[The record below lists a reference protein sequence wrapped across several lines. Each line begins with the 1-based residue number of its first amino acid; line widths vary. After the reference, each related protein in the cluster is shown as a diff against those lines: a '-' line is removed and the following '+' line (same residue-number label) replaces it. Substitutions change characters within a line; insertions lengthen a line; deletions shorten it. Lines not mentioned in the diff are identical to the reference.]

1 LKQRHQFF
9 VIRVQ
14 HNSVMNTKHKKTVWL
29 AGGDGLVGRRFAETL
44 DQNKYSLVVLTRKKK
59 SAESEFL
66 SYAQWDTSE
75 HKIYHAPAP
84 DIIINLAGAGIAD
97 QRWTSKRKKEII
109 DSRVNSARTIEAYL
123 REQGHSPELYISASA
138 VGYYGDQGSRLLTEA
153 DLPGT
158 EFMSEC
164 CEAWEKA
171 ASETAQLCRRSVI
184 LRIGI
189 VLTLKGGA
197 LPKMLM
203 TRKAGIF
210 NYFGNGAQY
219 YPWIHIDDICK
230 IMVSA
235 IEDSTYEGVF
245 NAVSPQEIS
254 NKDMMREIVK
264 TNGFFGIFIPAPAF
278 VLKIILGEMS
288 KVVLNSNRVKPER
301 LLANGFSFQFVKAGE
316 AVKDLLNKGC

>member
-1 LKQRHQFF
+1 
-9 VIRVQ
+9 
-14 HNSVMNTKHKKTVWL
+14 MNTEHKKVIWL

-44 DQNKYSLVVLTRKKK
+44 DQSNYRLVVLTRKQK

-66 SYAQWDTSE
+66 SYAQWDTNA

-84 DIIINLAGAGIAD
+84 DVIINLAGAGIAD
-97 QRWTSKRKKEII
+97 QRWTSQRKKELV
-109 DSRVNSARTIEAYL
+109 DSRVNSARTIETYL
-123 REQGHSPELYISASA
+123 REKGHSPELYISASA
-138 VGYYGDQGSRLLTEA
+138 VGYYGDQGDRQLTEA
-153 DLPGT
+153 DSPGN
-158 EFMSEC
+158 EFMSVC

-171 ASETAQLCRRSVI
+171 ASETGQLCRRFVI

-219 YPWIHIDDICK
+219 YPWIHIDDLCK
-230 IMVSA
+230 IMLAA

-245 NAVSPQEIS
+245 NAVSPQEIT
-254 NKDMMREIVK
+254 NKDMMKEIVK
-264 TNGFFGIFIPAPAF
+264 TNGFFGILIPAPAF
-278 VLKIILGEMS
+278 VLKVILGEMS
-288 KVVLNSNRVKPER
+288 KVVLNSNRVKPVR
-301 LLANGFSFQFVKAGE
+301 LLANNFRFQFVKAGD
-316 AVKDLLNKGC
+316 AVKDLLDRGC